1 MKREFDFDLAASVT
15 FDLAADSS
23 HSLPRVYRDILEDL
37 SAELH
42 VVQKLSQPLAYAGL
56 VMLAFAFL
64 RSGRV
69 LCSTHHSHTRQH
81 ALALH

>member
-1 MKREFDFDLAASVT
+1 MKREFDFDLVASVT

-23 HSLPRVYRDILEDL
+23 RSLPRVYRDIIEDL

-56 VMLAFAFL
+56 VMLAFAFFRWGGVL
-64 RSGRV
+64 RSA
-69 LCSTHHSHTRQH
+69 HHSHTRH
-81 ALALH
+81 YTDSM

>member
-23 HSLPRVYRDILEDL
+23 RSLPRVYRDIIEDL

-42 VVQKLSQPLAYAGL
+42 IVQKLSQPLAYASL

-69 LCSTHHSHTRQH
+69 LRFTHHSHTR
-81 ALALH
+81 

>member
-23 HSLPRVYRDILEDL
+23 RSLQRVYRDIMEDL

-42 VVQKLSQPLAYAGL
+42 VIQKLSQPLAYAGL

-64 RSGRV
+64 RSGQV
-69 LCSTHHSHTRQH
+69 LRSTHHSHTRH
-81 ALALH
+81 YTVSM